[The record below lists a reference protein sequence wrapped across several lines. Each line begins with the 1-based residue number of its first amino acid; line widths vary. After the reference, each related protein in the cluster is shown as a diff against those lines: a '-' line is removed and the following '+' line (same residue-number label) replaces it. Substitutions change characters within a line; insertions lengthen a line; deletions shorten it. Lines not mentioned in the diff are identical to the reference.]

1 MEKSETKKIK
11 KVKKIAPTI
20 ITTDNV
26 IDELLSVAKTNKI
39 KPIFLDFKII
49 EVQTYTRMLNEEQ
62 VASRQERSAE
72 EISNSENIKFLLDK
86 HFEITQ
92 KYKVEIF
99 LRKTD
104 NKLKNFKVAIL
115 TNKSKCK
122 IYLKIDAGS
131 NVEYYEEFKTD
142 LEELINKSKIKA
154 KILVNLFDKT
164 QKIFLDKLA
173 VYIKAKKEIKYEK
186 AQTILVA
193 EGYDTEP
200 AFNDKLIHHH
210 KNKHEIDENEKVD
223 HASRD
228 FMKSVEKDELI
239 IEYIKPKDGK
249 PGRNCHGDYI
259 EVAEPVV
266 NNEPKFTVD
275 DESIETIEDE
285 NSILYKAINEGYV
298 AFKSNTYSIDGE
310 MDTGGLNFK
319 TAGNISAGL
328 DSHVTLN
335 VKEKN
340 KMNDAIGQ
348 GMVVEVTEL
357 NIDGHVGDKASI
369 TAKKASIGG
378 QTHKTSILNVD
389 NLSVET
395 HKGTANGININITK
409 LEHGI
414 VNGEKVEIVEAIGG
428 EIKAED
434 IKIDNC
440 KSHVKASAS
449 KKIEILELNGSEN
462 IFKIDPLLLDTL
474 NQDVEENKEKIS
486 ELAAGMVKL
495 NDEIQRY
502 TVLVKDNAPMFD
514 EISKKLASYKK
525 QGIKFPNS
533 LISQHQQ
540 LTKAQEYLKS
550 IKDSHKTKDDECKL
564 LTNKTASFQEDLFNA
579 RIINRDKWTDHN
591 ELIFKLI
598 DPAIELSFK
607 PKEGST
613 DMIFAV
619 VKTEEDKFEIQAVE
633 E

>member
-550 IKDSHKTKDDECKL
+550 IKDSHKTKEDECKL

>member
-1 MEKSETKKIK
+1 MEKSKTKKIH
-11 KVKKIAPTI
+11 KVKKIKPI
-20 ITTDNV
+20 KITTDNV

-39 KPIFLDFKII
+39 KPNFLDFKII
-49 EVQTYTRMLNEEQ
+49 EVQTFTRMLNEEQ

-72 EISNSENIKFLLDK
+72 EVSDSENIKLLLDK

-92 KYKVEIF
+92 KYEVEIF

-173 VYIKAKKEIKYEK
+173 AYIKAKKEIKYEK
-186 AQTILVA
+186 TQTILVA
-193 EGYDTEP
+193 EGYDIKP
-200 AFNDKLIHHH
+200 ALNDKLIHHH
-210 KNKHEIDENEKVD
+210 KNKHEVDENEKVD

-228 FMKSVEKDELI
+228 FMKSVEKGELI
-239 IEYIKPKDGK
+239 IEYIKPKDGT

-266 NNEPKFTVD
+266 KNEPSFTVD
-275 DESIETIEDE
+275 DASIEIIEDE
-285 NSILYKAINEGYV
+285 NSILYKAIHEGYV

-357 NIDGHVGDKASI
+357 NIDGHVGDKALI
-369 TAKKASIGG
+369 IAKDAKIGG
-378 QTHKTSILNVD
+378 QTHKTSILNVE

-414 VNGEKVEIVEAIGG
+414 INGVKVEIVEAIGG

-440 KSHVKASAS
+440 KSNVKASAS

-474 NQDVEENKEKIS
+474 NQDVEENKEKVS
-486 ELAAGMVKL
+486 KLAAAMVKL
-495 NDEIQRY
+495 KDEIQRY

-533 LISQHQQ
+533 LVSQHQQ
-540 LTKAQEYLKS
+540 LTKAQEYLKN
-550 IKDSHKTKDDECKL
+550 IKDSYKIKDDECML
-564 LTNKTASFQEDLFNA
+564 LTNKRASFQEDLFNA

-598 DPAIELSFK
+598 DPDIELSFK

-613 DMIFAV
+613 DMIFAI
-619 VKTEEDKFEIQAVE
+619 VKTEEEKFEIQAVE